1 MLLILSNTPISK
13 HYCLCL
19 NPCLDI
25 PTKSKFYVKNLVTK
39 HNKDLNSKSL
49 IYRKIGPM
57 VKPGW
62 IDRKTLSSVYYSKT
76 FESCNTAD
84 INTFLVRKST
94 FWGF

>member
-49 IYRKIGPM
+49 IYRKIGSM
-57 VKPGW
+57 AHLGAIQEFWSFKA
-62 IDRKTLSSVYYSKT
+62 TLFVDIEPWK
-76 FESCNTAD
+76 CNA
-84 INTFLVRKST
+84 NNL
-94 FWGF
+94 G

>member
-57 VKPGW
+57 SSYGHVCRQKMHKQKMKENIAERFLLLAGLL
-62 IDRKTLSSVYYSKT
+62 LS
-76 FESCNTAD
+76 
-84 INTFLVRKST
+84 
-94 FWGF
+94 

>member
-49 IYRKIGPM
+49 IYRKIGP
-57 VKPGW
+57 
-62 IDRKTLSSVYYSKT
+62 RYLSPEA
-76 FESCNTAD
+76 FESLML
-84 INTFLVRKST
+84 IFSGL
-94 FWGF
+94 F

>member
-49 IYRKIGPM
+49 IYRKIGP
-57 VKPGW
+57 V
-62 IDRKTLSSVYYSKT
+62 RHFS
-76 FESCNTAD
+76 
-84 INTFLVRKST
+84 LVPYVP
-94 FWGF
+94 